1 MDAAEIPPPV
11 VVQHLERML
20 HSDAFRTA
28 SRSSKLLRFLV
39 EETLKGGADRLK
51 DYTLG
56 TEVFGRDDSFD
67 PRTDPIARVEA
78 SRLRSKLELYYAT
91 EGRSDDVVI
100 ALPKGGYVP
109 RFERRSAVADSAP
122 VVRDRRLWIPVTA
135 ASAAALIAVALLWR
149 QPAGGQTTVPERR
162 LEITTPP
169 TTDPVSLAISPD
181 GEKVVFVA
189 SDGGPPRL
197 WLRPLNTMPAVP
209 LRGTEHASLPF
220 WSPDSRSVGFF
231 ADERIKRIDIDSGR
245 VEEMRRAAVPGGATW
260 NHNGVIVH
268 AATVDNRLARVSAEG
283 GPVEDV
289 TALAR
294 GQTGHR
300 APHFL
305 PDGEHFVYY
314 AMGTADV
321 RGIHLGSLTGNVSRR
336 LFDADTPAVY
346 TANHLLYVHQGT
358 LFARR
363 FDPARLTVEGEPIP
377 IAGGVASGTRAGVAA
392 LSAAMTGPIVFR
404 TGDPG
409 GRHQFVWFDR
419 TGRELSP
426 VGSAH
431 TFGPS
436 YASMSPDGR
445 RLAVQRTDAGNTD
458 VWLID
463 VEHDTP
469 IRFTTNPEADIAP
482 LWSPDGTRI
491 VFSSQRKGFQ
501 LYERAI
507 TAGTATPLI
516 ESEGTKTATDW
527 SRDGRFVL
535 FRSIGTGNSW
545 DISAIRM
552 EGDRKPFAVV
562 QTKFEERDAQFSPDA
577 RWIAYQSNDSGRFEV
592 YIQSFEGG
600 GERVRISANGGVQP
614 RWRRDGHELFYL
626 ALDGRLVAVPIT
638 LPSAGGRLEMGAA
651 ETLFLAPVA
660 SPHDV
665 ALRAYIVSDDGRR
678 FLLDTIVEAP
688 VSPIVIILNWKAR
701 VD

>member
-1 MDAAEIPPPV
+1 MKKMSFAIVGALALVVGIGVAAAGAVAILVVALVWRQAEGDDAA
-11 VVQHLERML
+11 
-20 HSDAFRTA
+20 TA
-28 SRSSKLLRFLV
+28 
-39 EETLKGGADRLK
+39 
-51 DYTLG
+51 
-56 TEVFGRDDSFD
+56 
-67 PRTDPIARVEA
+67 
-78 SRLRSKLELYYAT
+78 
-91 EGRSDDVVI
+91 
-100 ALPKGGYVP
+100 
-109 RFERRSAVADSAP
+109 
-122 VVRDRRLWIPVTA
+122 
-135 ASAAALIAVALLWR
+135 
-149 QPAGGQTTVPERR
+149 ERR
-162 LEITTPP
+162 LEVTTPP

-181 GEKVVFVA
+181 GEKLVFIA
-189 SDGGPPRL
+189 SDGETPRL
-197 WLRPLNTMPAVP
+197 WLRPLSTTTAVP
-209 LRGTEHASLPF
+209 LQGTEHASLPF

-231 ADERIKRIDIDSGR
+231 ADEQIKRIDIDSGR
-245 VEEMRRAAVPGGATW
+245 VEELRRAAVPGGATW
-260 NHNGVIVH
+260 NRDGVIVH
-268 AATVDNRLARVSAEG
+268 AATVDNRLARVSADSG
-283 GPVEDV
+283 QVEDV
-289 TALAR
+289 TALAP

-305 PDGEHFVYY
+305 PDGEHFIYY

-321 RGIHLGSLTGNVSRR
+321 RGIHVGSLTGDVSRR

-346 TANHLLYVHQGT
+346 TAEHLLYVHQGT
-358 LFARR
+358 LFARG
-363 FDPARLTVEGEPIP
+363 FDPARLTVESEPIP

-392 LSAAMTGPIVFR
+392 LSAAITGPIVFR

-419 TGRELSP
+419 TGRELSR
-426 VGSAH
+426 VGSPH

-458 VWLID
+458 VWLLD
-463 VEHDTP
+463 VERDTP

-507 TAGTATPLI
+507 TADTATPLL
-516 ESEGTKTATDW
+516 ESQGTKTATDW
-527 SRDGRFVL
+527 SRDGRFLL
-535 FRSIGTGNSW
+535 FRNMGTENSW

-562 QTKFEERDAQFSPDA
+562 RTKFEERDAQFSPDA
-577 RWIAYQSNDSGRFEV
+577 QWIAYQSNDSGRFEV
-592 YIQSFEGG
+592 YIQPFDGG
-600 GERVRISANGGVQP
+600 GERVRISADGGVQP
-614 RWRRDGHELFYL
+614 RWRRDGRELFYL
-626 ALDGRLVAVPIT
+626 ALDGRMVAVPIT
-638 LPSAGGRLEMGAA
+638 LPSANGRLEMGAA

-678 FLLDTIVEAP
+678 FLLDTIVEAQA
-688 VSPIVIILNWKAR
+688 SPIVIILNWKAP